1 MTHDPFH
8 PADQPEPPRPTW
20 TDQDGRTVDDN
31 DINQWIAD
39 QVAPAPAEHG
49 QDGGQGGGKG
59 AQVVD
64 LEAARAGRHPY
75 SPADRPDDEPD
86 PTAPAPAVADGPPP
100 EGETTWVDQ
109 GGKEDRDWRAELEAK
124 MRTRRPVV
132 PLWLRSRAEALQ
144 TLGWVGQHY
153 AYVAGYQ
160 ATRTPLY
167 AGRLAFRSPRGLAR
181 LVGGMVRWTFDLEG
195 EPVRLATVQKADPEA
210 YLKLS
215 RQRDSRVRLRVP
227 IALVVLATLLIA
239 ALMVAAAPSGLQWGA
254 LAVALAALGIL
265 GKPADRPLIERAVL
279 ASTVEKL
286 TSDIVIR
293 ALMALSIAGITQAM
307 SKNPKDAIRF
317 VSPITRDGPGWRAD
331 IDLPYGV
338 TVGDIMDKRKQ
349 MSGALRR
356 PLGCIWPEG
365 DSTIHEGRLIL
376 WVGDKDLS
384 RTVVKSPLVKAA
396 SHDVFKGIPFGA
408 DPRGRPITVPII
420 EQNILIGSQPGQGK
434 TASVRVLASG
444 AALDPTTE
452 MWIHELKGTGDL
464 DPHEQNCHRYVSG
477 IEDAAIAYAADSLTL
492 LKKEVMRR
500 AAALKTLPADLCPDK
515 KVTRQ
520 IADKRSLGLHPL
532 VAIFDECQNLFAHE
546 EYGAK
551 AGEDAEFIIK
561 LGRALGVVLIL
572 ATQRPDKRSLPTGIS
587 ANVTIRFCLRVAGQ
601 TENDMILGTS
611 SYQNGIRATLFVPGP
626 PDKGGDAGTGYLL
639 GATTMPKVVK
649 SAYLDTPATQRIA
662 DRAYALR
669 KAAGTLS
676 GHALG
681 QVPEQVTPTFD
692 LLADILAVVPAN
704 EAKVWNEVV
713 VDRLADLRPDAYGA
727 WATLEGGAKTGQLTT
742 ALKPYGIKTMQV
754 WGTPEAG
761 GKGANRIGIARD
773 DILTAVTQRDKS
785 RSSGAAS

>member
-1 MTHDPFH
+1 MTHDPFN
-8 PADQPEPPRPTW
+8 PTDQPEPTTSDDTAATAPEPAAEA
-20 TDQDGRTVDDN
+20 DDGKDA
-31 DINQWIAD
+31 DIVHLD
-39 QVAPAPAEHG
+39 
-49 QDGGQGGGKG
+49 
-59 AQVVD
+59 
-64 LEAARAGRHPY
+64 AARAGRHPY
-75 SPADRPDDEPD
+75 APAKRPDDDPEP
-86 PTAPAPAVADGPPP
+86 TSPAPAADSTIL
-100 EGETTWVDQ
+100 EGQVVRVDQ
-109 GGKEDRDWRAELEAK
+109 PGKEDRDWRAELEAK

-144 TLGWVGQHY
+144 TLTWLGKHY
-153 AYVAGYQ
+153 GHVAAYQ

-195 EPVRLATVQKADPEA
+195 EPVRVATVQKADPEV

-227 IALVVLATLLIA
+227 IALVVLVTLLITAIIVANQPA
-239 ALMVAAAPSGLQWGA
+239 AVQWGA

-293 ALMALSIAGITQAM
+293 ALTSLGIAGITQAM
-307 SKNPKDAIRF
+307 SKNPKEAIRF
-317 VSPITRDGPGWRAD
+317 VAPITRDGPGWRAD

-338 TVGDIMDKRKQ
+338 TVGDILDKRDR

-365 DSTIHEGRLIL
+365 DPSIHEGRLIL

-384 RTVVKSPLVKAA
+384 KTIVKSPLLKAT
-396 SHDVFKGIPFGA
+396 SHDLFKGVPFGN
-408 DPRGRPITVPII
+408 DPRGRLVTVPFI
-420 EQNILIGSQPGQGK
+420 EHNMLIGSLPGQGK
-434 TASVRVLASG
+434 TASVRELAAG
-444 AALDPTTE
+444 VMLDPTAE
-452 MWIHELKGTGDL
+452 GWFHELKGTGDL
-464 DPHEQNCHRYVSG
+464 DPFEKVCHRYVSG
-477 IEDAAIAYAADSLTL
+477 IQDEAIAYAADSLAL
-492 LKKEVMRR
+492 LRKEVMRR
-500 AAALKTLPADLCPDK
+500 TAALKTVPPDLCPDK

-532 VAIFDECQNLFAHE
+532 VAIFDECQNLFAHPT
-546 EYGAK
+546 YGAK

-561 LGRALGVVLIL
+561 LGRALGVILIL
-572 ATQRPDKRSLPTGIS
+572 ATQRPDKDSLPTGIS
-587 ANVTIRFCLRVAGQ
+587 ANVSIRFCLRVAGQ

-611 SYQNGIRATLFVPGP
+611 AYKNGIRATMFVPGP
-626 PDKGGDAGTGYLL
+626 PDKGGDAGTGYLI
-639 GATTMPKVVK
+639 GATPMPKVVK
-649 SAYLDTPATQRIA
+649 SAYLDTPQTQLIA

-681 QVPEQVTPTFD
+681 ETPEQLTPSYD
-692 LLADILAVVPAN
+692 LLADILAVVPAS

-713 VDRLADLRPDAYGA
+713 IARLAELRPEVYGA
-727 WATLEGGAKTGQLTT
+727 WDALEGGAKTAQLTT
-742 ALKPYGIKTMQV
+742 ALKPYGVRTMQV
-754 WGTPEAG
+754 WGTPEGG

-773 DILTAVTQRDKS
+773 DILTAVTESDK
-785 RSSGAAS
+785 RRGSGAAS

>member
-1 MTHDPFH
+1 MTHDPFN

-20 TDQDGRTVDDN
+20 TDQDGRKVDDPV
-31 DINQWIAD
+31 QWIAD

-49 QDGGQGGGKG
+49 QDGGKG

-75 SPADRPDDEPD
+75 RSDDDPEPTSPAPAADRPILDGQ
-86 PTAPAPAVADGPPP
+86 AVR
-100 EGETTWVDQ
+100 VDQ
-109 GGKEDRDWRAELEAK
+109 DGKEERDWRAELEAK
-124 MRTRRPVV
+124 LRTRRPVV

-144 TLGWVGQHY
+144 TLGWLGNHY
-153 AYVAGYQ
+153 AHVAAYQ
-160 ATRTPLY
+160 AFRTPIY
-167 AGRLAFRSPRGLAR
+167 ASRLAIRTPRGFLR

-195 EPVRLATVQKADPEA
+195 EPVRLAAVQKADPEA

-227 IALVVLATLLIA
+227 TALVVLVTLLIA
-239 ALMVAAAPSGLQWGA
+239 ALMVAGAPTATQLGA

-293 ALMALSIAGITQAM
+293 ALTTLGISGITQAM

-317 VSPITRDGPGWRAD
+317 VAPITRDGPGWRAD
-331 IDLPYGV
+331 LDLPHGV
-338 TVGDIMDKRKQ
+338 TVGDVLDKRDR

-365 DSTIHEGRLIL
+365 DSTVHEGRLIL

-384 RTVVKSPLVKAA
+384 RTVVKSPLVKAT

-408 DPRGRPITVPII
+408 DPRGRSITVPII

-444 AALDPTTE
+444 AALDPSAE
-452 MWIHELKGTGDL
+452 LWIHELKGTGDL

-477 IEDAAIAYAADSLTL
+477 IEDEAIAYAADSLTL
-492 LKKEVMRR
+492 LRKEVMRR
-500 AAALKTLPADLCPDK
+500 AAALKALPPDLCPDK
-515 KVTRQ
+515 KVTRA

-561 LGRALGVVLIL
+561 LGRALGVILIL

-601 TENDMILGTS
+601 LENDMILGTS

-626 PDKGGDAGTGYLL
+626 PDKGGDAGTGYLV
-639 GATTMPKVVK
+639 GATPMPKVVK
-649 SAYLDTPATQRIA
+649 SGYLNTPSTQLIA
-662 DRAYALR
+662 DRAHALR
-669 KAAGTLS
+669 KGAGVLT

-681 QVPEQVTPTFD
+681 ETPEQLTPSYD
-692 LLADILAVVPAN
+692 LLADILAVVPPA

-713 VDRLADLRPDAYGA
+713 IARLADLRPDIYGA
-727 WATLEGGAKTGQLTT
+727 WDALEGGAKTAQLTA
-742 ALKPYGIKTMQV
+742 ALKPYGIRTMQV
-754 WGTPEAG
+754 WGTPEGG

-773 DILTAVTQRDKS
+773 DILTTVTESDK
-785 RSSGAAS
+785 RRGSGAAS